1 ICNRR
6 PVADLATPG
15 RTRGPADCKAAIQQ
29 LENLRCVTA
38 PVTALSRRPSM
49 SPDMPTPP
57 RKELEV
63 RLTALLLGEL
73 PADEAAAL
81 RQAME
86 QDVELANLYQRLK
99 QTIDSVREIAASPE
113 EQTAA
118 QPAPMK
124 LSDERRQKLLA
135 QFKGIVLK
143 ERTAAPR
150 IETWLVP

>member
-1 ICNRR
+1 
-6 PVADLATPG
+6 
-15 RTRGPADCKAAIQQ
+15 
-29 LENLRCVTA
+29 
-38 PVTALSRRPSM
+38 M

-118 QPAPMK
+118 VTVP
-124 LSDERRQKLLA
+124 LA
-135 QFKGIVLK
+135 Q
-143 ERTAAPR
+143 
-150 IETWLVP
+150 